1 MIESEYKDVCNL
13 YGSNS
18 NIPTIKIDDKSQFIF
33 VHNVLNFLLL
43 NFAKIEEILV

>member
-18 NIPTIKIDDKSQFIF
+18 NIPTIKIDDKSQLY
-33 VHNVLNFLLL
+33 NQD
-43 NFAKIEEILV
+43 IESIYDNSNHYFCT